1 MFSKNNAFIFSLSLR
16 NLFRP
21 LPPNSWKSLS
31 NSVAKQNKSLD
42 YRATKQEIRYVA
54 TRNAQSRGRSE
65 HKEIKMI
72 ITSEA
77 DIMFDVL
84 TG

>member
-1 MFSKNNAFIFSLSLR
+1 MEISLKFRSK
-16 NLFRP
+16 
-21 LPPNSWKSLS
+21 
-31 NSVAKQNKSLD
+31 AKQKFGKENLSD